1 MSVRVSETETKYE
14 VPDGTGMPP
23 LDELPFGQL
32 TGVSAV
38 SEPDEKLLDA
48 EYYDT
53 DDLRLIRSGIT
64 LRRRTGGSDDGW
76 HLKLP
81 DGADTRQEIRL
92 PPGQRGVPPAE
103 LAGLVRAYVRGAE
116 LRPVARMATR
126 RQTVVLLDGA
136 GEPLAE
142 VASDDVHAEALG
154 DSAAVSRWHEVE
166 VELTGGD
173 RPLLR
178 SAGELL
184 RRQGLVQADRAAKL
198 ERALGDRLP
207 RPAEPPRLTPQS
219 PAGEVVLAYLRKQA
233 KAIMTL
239 DPAVRSDQPD
249 SVHQMRVAARRARSA
264 LRSFG
269 SVLDRA
275 DTEHLS
281 GELRWL
287 GVVLG
292 DARDAEV
299 LAGHLKQS
307 LRAVPVEQL
316 IGPVQAR
323 VQRHFASVRTRAR
336 AAVLAGL
343 DAQRYLSL
351 LDAIDQLLADPPL
364 RSRAAD
370 PAAEVLPGE
379 VGRACRQVGRR
390 IRRARHAPAGQPL
403 DVALHQ
409 ARKSAKRARYAAEAV
424 SSAFGTPAAGFA
436 SRMKKLQSVLGEHQ
450 DAVITRQVIRELG
463 VKANLAGENAF
474 TFGLLFERENS
485 RAERAAAKARKV
497 WRRASRPC
505 YGRWLS

>member
-239 DPAVRSDQPD
+239 DPAGQERAAIVRQRARPGGYRAPVRRAPLARRRSWRRPRRRGPGRASQAEPAGGTGGAADRPGAGAGAAALRLGAD
-249 SVHQMRVAARRARSA
+249 AGTCGGAGRAGLAAVFVAARRDRPAARRSA
-264 LRSFG
+264 
-269 SVLDRA
+269 
-275 DTEHLS
+275 
-281 GELRWL
+281 
-287 GVVLG
+287 
-292 DARDAEV
+292 
-299 LAGHLKQS
+299 
-307 LRAVPVEQL
+307 
-316 IGPVQAR
+316 
-323 VQRHFASVRTRAR
+323 
-336 AAVLAGL
+336 
-343 DAQRYLSL
+343 
-351 LDAIDQLLADPPL
+351 
-364 RSRAAD
+364 
-370 PAAEVLPGE
+370 AAEPG
-379 VGRACRQVGRR
+379 G
-390 IRRARHAPAGQPL
+390 
-403 DVALHQ
+403 
-409 ARKSAKRARYAAEAV
+409 
-424 SSAFGTPAAGFA
+424 
-436 SRMKKLQSVLGEHQ
+436 
-450 DAVITRQVIRELG
+450 
-463 VKANLAGENAF
+463 
-474 TFGLLFERENS
+474 
-485 RAERAAAKARKV
+485 
-497 WRRASRPC
+497 
-505 YGRWLS
+505 